1 MIEYKNRTYREHLQK
16 ERWYSFTVAYKETDL
31 WIGIRDEDGTT
42 DSDNTGAHHDE
53 GTRTDGISEAQ
64 MEDVKQAK
72 LFTFP

>member
-1 MIEYKNRTYREHLQK
+1 MEEIRHEHEQTA
-16 ERWYSFTVAYKETDL
+16 EGD
-31 WIGIRDEDGTT
+31 RDEDGTT
-42 DSDNTGAHHDE
+42 GSSNTGAHHDE

>member
-1 MIEYKNRTYREHLQK
+1 MEEIRHEHEQTSK
-16 ERWYSFTVAYKETDL
+16 GD
-31 WIGIRDEDGTT
+31 RDEDGTT

-53 GTRTDGISEAQ
+53 GTRIDGISEAQ

>member
-1 MIEYKNRTYREHLQK
+1 MEEIRHEHEQTA
-16 ERWYSFTVAYKETDL
+16 EGDRV
-31 WIGIRDEDGTT
+31 EDGTT

-72 LFTFP
+72 LFVFP